1 MTALL
6 SFILVIGILILV
18 HERGHFLVAKRF
30 GVKIEKFSIGFG
42 PKIVSRTV
50 GETEYRL
57 SWVPLG
63 GYVKMLGETDPE
75 KVSPEDLPRSFA
87 ALPVSRRMLIAAAGP
102 IANFVLAILLFS
114 AVFWSGLPV
123 LDPVVGEILPNSP
136 AAAAGIMKGDRILSV
151 NGRKVTRW
159 DDLRRLIEHRGGADV
174 LLSIRRGASDLS
186 LRIVPKIEP
195 GKNLFGESVKQG
207 KIGVGPTGTFS
218 TVRYGFSEGL
228 GLAVIKTYKIA
239 SINLISLGKMVTG
252 HISPS
257 NLGGPILIA
266 QMSAKAAKSGLS
278 NLLVFMGFVSVTLG
292 VMNLLPI
299 PVLDGG
305 HLLFLMVEGIFRK
318 PPSLR
323 VRELSMQVG
332 FVILLTIMVFA
343 FYNDIMRV
351 FGSIR

>member
-1 MTALL
+1 M
-6 SFILVIGILILV
+6 VIGILIVV
-18 HERGHFLVAKRF
+18 HEGGHFLVAKRF

-42 PKIVSRTV
+42 PKILSRTV

-57 SWVPLG
+57 SWIPLG

-75 KVSPEDLPRSFA
+75 KVSPEDLPRSFS
-87 ALPVSRRMLIAAAGP
+87 ALSVPKRMMIAAAGP
-102 IANFVLAILLFS
+102 LANFILAILLFA

-123 LDPVVGEILPNSP
+123 LDPIVGEILPGSP
-136 AAAAGIMKGDRILSV
+136 AALAGIAKGDRILSV
-151 NGRKVTRW
+151 DGEKITRW
-159 DDLRRLIEHRGGADV
+159 DDLRQLIETKGGKGVA
-174 LLSIRRGASDLS
+174 LSIARGSQVLALS
-186 LRIVPKIEP
+186 IVPRSEA
-195 GKNLFGESVKQG
+195 GKNLFGEAEQQG
-207 KIGVGPTGTFS
+207 KIGVGPSGSFS

-228 GLAVIKTYKIA
+228 GLAVIKTYRIA
-239 SINLISLGKMVTG
+239 SINLLSLGKMVTG

-266 QMSAKAAKSGLS
+266 QMSAKAARSGMS

-305 HLLFLMVEGIFRK
+305 HLLFLAMEGIARK

-332 FVILLTIMVFA
+332 FVILLSIMVFA

-351 FGSIR
+351 FGSIK